1 MKRILLPVLVLL
13 ATSAAPAFAEDDGEE
28 FLGLLRRTTPKAKE
42 LAQRY
47 IDNAANKWEGRI
59 VCTPEENREEAR
71 RNAVVAYFE
80 SHPTEM
86 WRPQRYLIMQGLM
99 AAFPC
104 EKKS

>member
-1 MKRILLPVLVLL
+1 MKRQLLPALVLL
-13 ATSAAPAFAEDDGEE
+13 AASATPAFAEDDGEE
-28 FLGLLRRTTPKAKE
+28 FLGLLRRTSPAAKE

-47 IDNAANKWEGRI
+47 IDNAANKWEGRV

-71 RNAVVAYFE
+71 RAAVVSYFE
-80 SHPTEM
+80 SHPAEL
-86 WRPQRYLIMQGLM
+86 WRPQRYLIMQGLI